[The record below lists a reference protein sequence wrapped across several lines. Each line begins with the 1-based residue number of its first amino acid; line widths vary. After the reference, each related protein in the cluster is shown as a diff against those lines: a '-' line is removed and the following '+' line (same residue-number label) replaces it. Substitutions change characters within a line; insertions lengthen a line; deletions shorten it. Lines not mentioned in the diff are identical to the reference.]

1 MDDDVVESARSF
13 EAMRARA
20 RNAPGWSC
28 DHQAAI
34 QAKPGQAPQMSWA
47 YRIEHPVFGQTIHVL
62 SRAEYVLVFL
72 ALYSDKLFC
81 LWDQFRFDVLPGPHP
96 LHGHPGLVGQPIR
109 QHRGTLMIAK
119 ELGVVS
125 SHPKAFVV
133 QKGSEEGGAW
143 VPRPMLGDFLLFLLD
158 NDGPYCVHLDIK
170 SNAAAHGKPGP
181 ERFNVRAGVKRNK
194 NAVNKNAI
202 KAQYMAELG
211 IRQVF
216 LHPGLL
222 DTQVACNLRFLFQ
235 WTVRSVELGFIQ
247 QQELA
252 ELFRTALRLGT
263 PPALVIARCA
273 SRWGWSATEC
283 RRLLFQSI
291 WRRELRVDL
300 FDAILVDRALQ
311 PERRDVL
318 LVYENWFMR

>member
-81 LWDQFRFDVLPGPHP
+81 LWDQFRFDVLPKPHP
-96 LHGHPGLVGQPIR
+96 LHGHPGLVGQPVR
-109 QHRGTLMIAK
+109 QHSGTLEIARYL
-119 ELGVVS
+119 EVFN
-125 SHPKAFVV
+125 SHPWTMKVL
-133 QKGSEEGGAW
+133 EGIEQSR
-143 VPRPMLGDFLLFLLD
+143 VPVPLEMLGDFLLFLVD
-158 NDGPYCVHLDIK
+158 NKGPYCVHFDIK
-170 SNAAAHGKPGP
+170 SSAAAHGKPGP
-181 ERFNVRAGVKRNK
+181 QRFNAGVGIKRNE
-194 NAVNKNAI
+194 NAANRNAI
-202 KAQYMAELG
+202 KAHYMAELG

-300 FDAILVDRALQ
+300 FDAILVDRPLQ